1 MGYYDQ
7 EMLAKQAEVAGNA
20 IGIRN
25 RELIPNLKAQR
36 QELVHRVQKIDTLLE
51 LLEKNPEFV
60 KMLDLTRELI

>member
-1 MGYYDQ
+1 MYEN
-7 EMLAKQAEVAGNA
+7 EMLAKAECDT
-20 IGIRN
+20 GIRVRN

-36 QELVHRVQKIDTLLE
+36 QELTARIQKIDTLLQ